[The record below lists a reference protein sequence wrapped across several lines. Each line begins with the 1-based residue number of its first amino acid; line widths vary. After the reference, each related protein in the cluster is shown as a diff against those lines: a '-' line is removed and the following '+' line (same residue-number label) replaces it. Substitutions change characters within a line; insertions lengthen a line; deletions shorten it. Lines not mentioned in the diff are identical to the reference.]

1 MVIFMG
7 IPFESNSTYYTDSKN
22 QALFE
27 IVNPFSNMSLY
38 AIQII
43 YPVLPTIDGTEYD
56 ENPTFEVSDFLVWAK
71 AFKEHLEE
79 EDSFLYP
86 MFNGVKQIATSVI
99 HYGLIRNEHQWR
111 QLVSLYMAHYL
122 EILITAM
129 KDEGNHVSLNAYNKD
144 KDNHLEMAIGNITF
158 EEFKSTIYGRM
169 FWHLY
174 QSFGKFAFWGV
185 TI

>member
-1 MVIFMG
+1 MG

-27 IVNPFSNMSLY
+27 LVNPFSDMSLF
-38 AIQII
+38 AIQIT
-43 YPVLPTIDGTEYD
+43 YPVLPTIDETEFD

-71 AFKEHLEE
+71 AFKEHLVET
-79 EDSFLYP
+79 DSFLYP
-86 MFNGVKQIATSVI
+86 MFDGMKQIATNVV
-99 HYGLIRNEHQWR
+99 HYALIKDEHQWR
-111 QLVSLYMAHYL
+111 QLVSLYIAHYL
-122 EILITAM
+122 EVLITAM
-129 KDEGNHVSLNAYNKD
+129 KDEGNHVSLNEYSKE
-144 KDNHLEMAIGNITF
+144 KDNHLEMAVGNMTF

-174 QSFGKFAFWGV
+174 KPFGQFAFWGV

>member
-1 MVIFMG
+1 MG

-27 IVNPFSNMSLY
+27 LVNPFSDMSLF
-38 AIQII
+38 AIQIT
-43 YPVLPTIDGTEYD
+43 YPVLPTIDETEFD

-71 AFKEHLEE
+71 AFKEHLVET
-79 EDSFLYP
+79 DSFLYP
-86 MFNGVKQIATSVI
+86 MFDGMKQIATNVV
-99 HYGLIRNEHQWR
+99 HYALIKDEHQWR
-111 QLVSLYMAHYL
+111 QLVSLYIAHYL
-122 EILITAM
+122 EVLITAM
-129 KDEGNHVSLNAYNKD
+129 KDEGNHVSLNEYSKE
-144 KDNHLEMAIGNITF
+144 KDNHLEMAVGNITF

-174 QSFGKFAFWGV
+174 KPFGQFAFWGV